1 MPKYTSKSRKVDGW
15 MLTSTAQKLSQK
27 FKLDDLEI
35 EFVPLFFNRKMNE
48 IQETVAT
55 IRYYFS
61 PVYKLLF

>member
-1 MPKYTSKSRKVDGW
+1 